1 VANLNDRIKTL
12 RIEKGLSQDELAK
25 YMTIKNR
32 STLAGWEL
40 GRVAPNHEMI
50 IKLANFFGV
59 TTDYLLGVT
68 NDRQHTEEFRATM
81 KDGRILTGY
90 AELFDGLPAE
100 DFQKVVKIIEG
111 YKAKAQAEQELG
123 LNGSD
128 RSQPASGDRK

>member
-1 VANLNDRIKTL
+1 MANLNNRIKAL

-50 IKLANFFGV
+50 IKLADFFDV

-68 NDRQHTEEFRATM
+68 DDRHHTEEFRTTM
-81 KDGRILTGY
+81 KDGRILSGY
-90 AELFDGLPAE
+90 AELFSGLAAE

-111 YKAKAQAEQELG
+111 YKAKTQAEKELG
-123 LNGSD
+123 LNASD
-128 RSQPASGDRK
+128 RP

>member
-1 VANLNDRIKTL
+1 VANLDNRIKAL

-50 IKLANFFGV
+50 IKLADFFDV

-68 NDRQHTEEFRATM
+68 DDRHHTEEFRTTM
-81 KDGRILTGY
+81 KDGRILSGY
-90 AELFDGLPAE
+90 AELFSGLTAE

-111 YKAKAQAEQELG
+111 YKAKTQAEKELG
-123 LNGSD
+123 LNASD
-128 RSQPASGDRK
+128 RP